1 MGFPATDDIGG
12 VMDLNDIHRW
22 LAWFLIGSNALVGVW
37 ALAAQYL
44 VSIRH
49 RALWWAT
56 AVAQVSTIAVAT
68 VGALIVNR
76 KDIELDSFH
85 ALYGFSTIFAVAILY
100 SYRNSP
106 FISDKLHL
114 LYGCGSLFIMGL
126 GLRALYLT
134 PSHALATLPALLGS
148 ASFR

>member
-1 MGFPATDDIGG
+1 MTSSKPSSVDSRATGDVDHVGN
-12 VMDLNDIHRW
+12 LNDLHRW

-37 ALAAQYL
+37 ALAAQYIPSL
-44 VSIRH
+44 RH
-49 RALWWAT
+49 RTLWWAT
-56 AVAQVSTIAVAT
+56 GIAEASTIAIAA

-76 KDIELDSFH
+76 QGIELDSFH

-114 LYGCGSLFIMGL
+114 LYGCGGLFIMGL
-126 GLRALYLT
+126 GLRSNFL
-134 PSHALATLPALLGS
+134 
-148 ASFR
+148 